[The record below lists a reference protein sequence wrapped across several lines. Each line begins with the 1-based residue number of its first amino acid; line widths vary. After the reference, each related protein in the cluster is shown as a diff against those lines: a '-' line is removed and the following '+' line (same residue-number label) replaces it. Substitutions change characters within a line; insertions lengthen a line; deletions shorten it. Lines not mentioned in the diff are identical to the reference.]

1 MPSEYIMYLSILLV
15 GSLAIGGISVTMIT
29 INSAME
35 DRAIE
40 TGMENILQNIAESI
54 YGLKESAQQQ
64 IAQGATELDIHI
76 MLAIPE
82 KMQDEEYKIEV
93 IFNNLT
99 YSLKASLI
107 RNSDV
112 YVTVSLLIAPESIS
126 ISGLIESS
134 GEVPRVRFT
143 YDGVT
148 SNIILED
155 WERTSCLS

>member
-29 INSAME
+29 INDAME

-54 YGLKESAQQQ
+54 YWLKESAQQQ
-64 IAQGATELDIHI
+64 ITQGATELDIHI

-82 KMQDEEYKIEV
+82 HLHEEEYKIEV
-93 IFNNLT
+93 IYNNLT
-99 YSLKASLI
+99 YSLKASLKDNTDI
-107 RNSDV
+107 
-112 YVTVSLLIAPESIS
+112 YVTVSLLMAPESIS
-126 ISGLIESS
+126 ISGAIEST
-134 GEVPRVRFT
+134 GDVPRIRFT

-155 WERTSCLS
+155 

>member
-15 GSLAIGGISVTMIT
+15 GTLAIGGISVTMMS

-35 DRAIE
+35 DRSIE
-40 TGMENILQNIAESI
+40 TGMENILQNISETI
-54 YGLKESAQQQ
+54 HELKESELKK
-64 IAQGATELDIHI
+64 IAQGATVIHTELVLDIPKQI
-76 MLAIPE
+76 QE
-82 KMQDEEYKIEV
+82 EEYKIEV

-107 RNSDV
+107 DNPDV
-112 YVTVSLLIAPESIS
+112 SVTVSLLISPGSIS
-126 ISGLIESS
+126 ITGIIEST
-134 GEVPRVRFT
+134 GQNPRVTFT

-155 WERTSCLS
+155 

>member
-15 GSLAIGGISVTMIT
+15 GSLAIGGISVTMIA
-29 INSAME
+29 INGAME

-54 YGLKESAQQQ
+54 YGLKESAQLQ

-82 KMQDEEYKIEV
+82 QIQEEEYKIEV
-93 IFNNLT
+93 IFSNLT

-107 RNSDV
+107 DNTDIS
-112 YVTVSLLIAPESIS
+112 VTVSLLIAPESIS
-126 ISGLIESS
+126 ISGLIEST

-148 SNIILED
+148 SSIILED
-155 WERTSCLS
+155 

>member
-15 GSLAIGGISVTMIT
+15 GSLAIGGISITMIA
-29 INSAME
+29 INGSME

-54 YGLKESAQQQ
+54 YGLKTSAQQQ
-64 IAQGATELDIHI
+64 IAQGATDLDIHI

-82 KMQDEEYKIEV
+82 QIQDEEYIIEV
-93 IFNNLT
+93 LINNLT

-107 RNSDV
+107 DNPDI
-112 YVTVSLLIAPESIS
+112 YVTVSLLISPESIS
-126 ISGLIESS
+126 ISGLIEST

-143 YDGVT
+143 YDGVN

-155 WERTSCLS
+155 

>member
-155 WERTSCLS
+155 

>member
-15 GSLAIGGISVTMIT
+15 GTLAIGGISVTMIS
-29 INSAME
+29 INSSME

-40 TGMENILQNIAESI
+40 TGMENLLQNISETILGLMESEQ
-54 YGLKESAQQQ
+54 KK
-64 IAQGATELDIHI
+64 IAQGATVIHTELN
-76 MLAIPE
+76 LADLPKQIQE
-82 KMQDEEYKIEV
+82 EEYKIVV

-107 RNSDV
+107 DNADIS
-112 YVTVSLLIAPESIS
+112 VTVSLFISPGSIS
-126 ISGLIESS
+126 ISGVIEST
-134 GEVPRVRFT
+134 GQNPRVTFT

-155 WERTSCLS
+155 

>member
-15 GSLAIGGISVTMIT
+15 GSLAIGGISVTMIS
-29 INSAME
+29 INSSME

-54 YGLKESAQQQ
+54 YGLKESAQRQ
-64 IAQGATELDIHI
+64 IAQGATDLDIHI

-82 KMQDEEYKIEV
+82 QIQEEEYKIEV

-107 RNSDV
+107 GNTDV
-112 YVTVSLLIAPESIS
+112 SVTVSLLISPESIS
-126 ISGLIESS
+126 ISGLIEST

-143 YDGVT
+143 YNGIT

-155 WERTSCLS
+155 

>member
-15 GSLAIGGISVTMIT
+15 GSLAIGGISVTMIA
-29 INSAME
+29 INNSME

-40 TGMENILQNIAESI
+40 TGMESILQNIAETI

-64 IAQGATELDIHI
+64 IAQGATELDIHVI
-76 MLAIPE
+76 LAIPE
-82 KMQDEEYKIEV
+82 QIQEEEYKIEV

-107 RNSDV
+107 DNTDV
-112 YVTVSLLIAPESIS
+112 SVTVSLLITPESIS
-126 ISGLIESS
+126 ISGLIEST

-143 YDGVT
+143 YDGI
-148 SNIILED
+148 SISIILED
-155 WERTSCLS
+155 

>member
-15 GSLAIGGISVTMIT
+15 GSLAIGGISVTMIS
-29 INSAME
+29 INSSME

-76 MLAIPE
+76 MLVIPE
-82 KMQDEEYKIEV
+82 QIQDEEYKIEV

-107 RNSDV
+107 DNTDV
-112 YVTVSLLIAPESIS
+112 SVTVSLLITPESIS
-126 ISGLIESS
+126 ISGLIEST
-134 GEVPRVRFT
+134 GEVPRIRFT

-155 WERTSCLS
+155 